1 MPDTGYIRMSYKQLQ
16 KISLT
21 HLVSGVDEDCPESAA
36 DSASLTAITGY
47 TEWVSK
53 GGLIITVGWDW
64 RMMPDENSLRLRRL
78 SEPSSNLML
87 QDAEGSDLGPNK
99 TAALLETF
107 IDGFNWQSETLQYI
121 NIRYSN

>member
-1 MPDTGYIRMSYKQLQ
+1 MSYKQLQ

-21 HLVSGVDEDCPESAA
+21 HLVSGVDEDGLESAA
-36 DSASLTAITGY
+36 DGAALTAITGY
-47 TEWVSK
+47 TEWISK

-64 RMMPDENSLRLRRL
+64 RMMPDGNSLRLRRL

-87 QDAEGSDLGPNK
+87 QDPDGSDLGPNK

-107 IDGFNWQSETLQYI
+107 IDGFNWQAETLQYI